1 MRLPRRQRRAPEAK
15 TGRPAERFLDAGAD
29 EARRLGHSTV
39 GTEHVL
45 LALTLDPGGGAASI
59 LRQLDVSHGDIA
71 ESPCLAGPPT
81 RRIDADALA
90 TLGIDLES
98 VRERLDETFGPG
110 ALEQTRAGCLGI
122 MPRLKMALAYAVDY
136 AGQGPVHDEHVLL
149 GLLNVQESLA
159 AHVLSELGVTL
170 PKVEAIVARRGE

>member
-1 MRLPRRQRRAPEAK
+1 MRLLRRQRAAPRAK
-15 TGRPAERFLDAGAD
+15 TGRPAERYLAAGAD
-29 EARRLGHSTV
+29 EARRLGHRSV

-45 LALTLDPGGGAASI
+45 LALTRDPAGEASRI

-71 ESPCLAGPPT
+71 ESPCLAGTPT
-81 RRIDADALA
+81 RRIDPDALA
-90 TLGIDLES
+90 ALGIDLES
-98 VRERLDETFGPG
+98 VRERLDETFGPD
-110 ALEQTRAGCLGI
+110 ALEQTRTGCLGI

-136 AGQGPVHDEHVLL
+136 AAEGPVQDEHVLL
-149 GLLNVQESLA
+149 GLLSVHESLA

>member
-1 MRLPRRQRRAPEAK
+1 MRLLRRQRAAPRAK
-15 TGRPAERFLDAGAD
+15 TARPAERYLAAGAD
-29 EARRLGHSTV
+29 EARRLGQRSV

-45 LALTLDPGGGAASI
+45 LALTRDPDGGASRI
-59 LRQLDVSHGDIA
+59 LRELDVSHGDIA
-71 ESPCLAGPPT
+71 ESPCIAGTPT

-90 TLGIDLES
+90 SLGIDLES

-136 AGQGPVHDEHVLL
+136 AGEGPVQDEHVLL
-149 GLLNVQESLA
+149 GLLSVHESLA
-159 AHVLSELGVTL
+159 AHILSELGVTF
-170 PKVEAIVARRGE
+170 PQVEAIVAGPGE